1 MINIKTDFKTRIVEM
16 INEDQELKNK
26 WNELSESA
34 KKMLKSI
41 DAGERTP
48 NLLRD
53 IMFKSVFNPEIHP
66 DWLSKLVG
74 AILGKDVHII
84 RMLPVEGI
92 YISEFSKGVLFDMMV
107 EFESGEI
114 AIVEVQKRGNEMPS
128 ERPVVYSANAVVRQ
142 HSILKGQ
149 KKGDVDYSDIHP
161 VYTIVLM
168 EESTEK
174 FKAFKAFHHHFEQ
187 KSDTGLDLE
196 LIQYYDYICLDV
208 FRENKPHTT
217 EKLIQWIDF
226 LSITDTTEMEPFLIE
241 HPDFVEIYARACE
254 MLADKEGL
262 LEMLAELSY
271 EEDIVGIINA
281 TNEGRAKKYEAK
293 IRKMDAQIREMDT
306 QLKEK
311 DMQLEEKDARIHDL
325 EAQLTQSSKE

>member
-1 MINIKTDFKTRIVEM
+1 M

-26 WNELSESA
+26 WNELPEAA
-34 KKMLKSI
+34 KEMLRSI

-53 IMFKSVFNPEIHP
+53 IMFKGVFNPEIHP
-66 DWLSKLVG
+66 DWLSKLIG
-74 AILGKDVHII
+74 AILGKDVRII
-84 RMLPVEGI
+84 KALPVEGI
-92 YISEFSKGVLFDMMV
+92 YISEYSKGVLFDIMV
-107 EFESGEI
+107 EFEDGEI
-114 AIVEVQKRGNEMPS
+114 AIVEVQRRGIEMPP

-142 HSILKGQ
+142 YSILKGQ

-168 EESTEK
+168 EESGDI
-174 FKAFKAFHHHFEQ
+174 FKLFKDFHHHFEQ
-187 KSDTGLDLE
+187 KSNTGLDLE
-196 LIQYYDYICLDV
+196 FIQYYDYICLDV

-226 LSITDTTEMEPFLIE
+226 LSITDTKEMEPFLIE
-241 HPDFVEIYARACE
+241 HPEFIEIYARACD

-262 LEMLAELSY
+262 LNMLAELSY
-271 EEDIVGIINA
+271 EEDVVGIIKA

-293 IRKMDAQIREMDT
+293 IQKMEA

-311 DMQLEEKDARIHDL
+311 DEQIRELKEQLARVST
-325 EAQLTQSSKE
+325 E